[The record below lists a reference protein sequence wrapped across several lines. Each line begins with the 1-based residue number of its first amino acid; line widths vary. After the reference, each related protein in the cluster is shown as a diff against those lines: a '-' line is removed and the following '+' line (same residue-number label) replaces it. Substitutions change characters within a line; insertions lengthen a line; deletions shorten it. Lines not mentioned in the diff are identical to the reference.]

1 MHWSPDTVYGSV
13 EAFGRKH
20 MKPSNLILAVPQGSI
35 VATSL
40 DAEGFARH
48 RSPGAGRYFEGKAV
62 YVQLAVKDGKPAF
75 TFAEEGGWR
84 DVAADTAHA
93 LGATADDRKRT
104 KTALSN
110 NGFSITP
117 SDAFVG
123 ICLAKTGGQIL
134 QLQAPV
140 ELVRYASHAYQW
152 GRGLSSDE
160 IAKAAG
166 VAIPSS
172 RQPRLYMILAPIEL
186 VVLSNLTPEEY
197 GWYATHRPGKVF
209 RQVMFTELTGN
220 GRGLVADAVY
230 EEAKAELV
238 KEPSKKTKTVYGGN
252 VLNRV
257 PYQSWVGYQGGHPG
271 GVYVG
276 NRDKIVLWKLPDTR
290 STAWERAE

>member
-1 MHWSPDTVYGSV
+1 
-13 EAFGRKH
+13 
-20 MKPSNLILAVPQGSI
+20 MKPSHIMLAIPQGSI
-35 VATSL
+35 IATSL
-40 DAEGFARH
+40 DTEAFARH

-62 YVQLAVKDGKPAF
+62 YVELAVKDGKPDF

-84 DVAADTAHA
+84 DPLADTTHA

-117 SDAFVG
+117 IDAYVG
-123 ICLAKTGGQIL
+123 LCLAKTGGQIL
-134 QLQAPV
+134 QLQPPV
-140 ELVRYASHAYQW
+140 ELVRFASHVYQW

-166 VAIPSS
+166 VAVPAS
-172 RQPRLYMILAPIEL
+172 RKPRLYMILAPIEL

-209 RQVMFTELTGN
+209 RQVMFTEIAGG

-230 EEAKAELV
+230 DQAMAELV
-238 KEPSKKTKTVYGGN
+238 KDPSKKTKTVYAGN

-257 PYQSWVGYQGGHPG
+257 PYQSWVGYQDGATGGL
-271 GVYVG
+271 YVG
-276 NRDKIVLWKLPDTR
+276 NKDKLVLWKLPATR